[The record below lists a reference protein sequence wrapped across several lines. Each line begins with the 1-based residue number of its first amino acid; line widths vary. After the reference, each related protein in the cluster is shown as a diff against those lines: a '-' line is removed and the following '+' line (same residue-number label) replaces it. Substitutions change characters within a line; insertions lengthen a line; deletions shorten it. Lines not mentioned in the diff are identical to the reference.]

1 MVTVKKIL
9 SVLTILFLG
18 LAIRLV
24 GINWDQGSFLH
35 PDERFLVMVVES
47 LKIPESFSAYF
58 SVESPLQVRNTPYSF
73 YVYGSLPVVLTKLIS
88 HFLIDQPSFA
98 NITSL
103 GRYLTIILETLNI
116 LLVYKL
122 AEFIGK
128 KHQLDPKLPLWSS
141 LFYAFSVLPIQLSHF
156 FTVDPFLTFFCL
168 LTLQL
173 LTKITKKLGIL
184 YLIAGGFSFGL
195 ALASKLSAVFFSPLF
210 GFFMFNLIFNS
221 QQKSK
226 TIIQLIR
233 YGLIFSL
240 ATYLSLRLF
249 NPEYFAFTSW
259 IKPAISPQLIKNL
272 AVLKSWTNSAA
283 NYPPS
288 MQWLERT
295 PVLFSLKN
303 ILFFG
308 LGIWQSTFVLI
319 GLYWIVNKKIKS
331 LLGIII
337 IWLVGF
343 IIFQGLQ
350 FVQSLR
356 YFYFLYPWFSI
367 IGAVGISWL
376 QQVKK
381 IKNNLFVF
389 NLLFI
394 SLILLWP
401 LMFLKIFLVDHSRV
415 SATYWIRENIDPQQ
429 KIIYEYWDDALPL
442 GYAPGKHVAYQTEP
456 ISIFDQDSDQK
467 WQKINQ
473 QLAAADFYIL
483 SSNRGWASLS
493 RLPDKYPITAK
504 FYQDLFTGNTDYYFE
519 KSFQTKPSLDWLGIN
534 LTLDDG
540 WAEEAF
546 TVYDHPTVLIFKK
559 KLN

>member
-1 MVTVKKIL
+1 MKKIL

-47 LKIPESFSAYF
+47 LNIPDSFSAYL
-58 SVESPLQVRNTPYSF
+58 SIDSPLQVRNTSYSF
-73 YVYGSLPVVLTKLIS
+73 YVYGSFPVVLTKLIS

-98 NITSL
+98 SITNL

-122 AEFIGK
+122 AEFITK
-128 KHQLDPKLPLWSS
+128 KHQLSFKLPLWSS

-156 FTVDPFLTFFCL
+156 YTVDPFLTFFCL
-168 LTLQL
+168 LAL
-173 LTKITKKLGIL
+173 LLITKITKKRGVF
-184 YLIAGGFSFGL
+184 YLIAAGVSFGL
-195 ALASKLSAVFFSPLF
+195 ALASKLSAVFFSPLL
-210 GFFMFNLIFNS
+210 GFFMISLVFHP
-221 QQKSK
+221 QQKTK
-226 TIIQLIR
+226 TIGQLIS
-233 YGLIFSL
+233 YGLLFSL

-249 NPEYFAFTSW
+249 NPEYFAFASW
-259 IKPAISPQLIKNL
+259 LKPTISPQLIRNL
-272 AVLKSWTNSAA
+272 DVLKSWTNSTA

-295 PVLFSLKN
+295 QVLFSLKN
-303 ILFFG
+303 IFFFG
-308 LGIWQSTFVLI
+308 LGIWQSTFILI
-319 GLYWIVNKKIKS
+319 GLYWIISKKIKS
-331 LLGIII
+331 LLGIVVS
-337 IWLVGF
+337 WLVGF
-343 IIFQGLQ
+343 IIFQGFQ

-356 YFYFLYPWFSI
+356 YFYFLYPWFAI
-367 IGAVGISWL
+367 IGAIGISWL

-415 SATYWIRENIDPQQ
+415 SATYWIRENIDPQK

-473 QLAAADFYIL
+473 QLETADFYIL

-493 RLPDKYPITAK
+493 RLPDKYPTTAQ
-504 FYQDLFTGNTDYYFE
+504 FYQDLFAGRTNYYFE

-559 KLN
+559 KLD